1 MAQLIPIVAILCVFG
16 VPVVAII
23 CGTVLSLKKK
33 ETSASRPEEIK
44 MIQEIHHGLARME
57 QRIDA
62 LETILY
68 DQKKDG

>member
-1 MAQLIPIVAILCVFG
+1 
-16 VPVVAII
+16 
-23 CGTVLSLKKK
+23 
-33 ETSASRPEEIK
+33 